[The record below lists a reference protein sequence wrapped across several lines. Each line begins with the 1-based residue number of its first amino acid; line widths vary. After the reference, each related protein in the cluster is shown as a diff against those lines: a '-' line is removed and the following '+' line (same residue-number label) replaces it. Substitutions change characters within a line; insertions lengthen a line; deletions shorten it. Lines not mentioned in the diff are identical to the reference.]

1 MRWAEGVVLNFEEVG
16 GRRFDFEGLKTLGPE
31 DAPEP
36 FMQAFYGL
44 LYLNADQLAGLGG
57 ATPGSSRQAMYEA
70 FFGLSRDPDYRPPRA
85 GIGQRL
91 ARELKGPMV
100 LPRVL
105 GLAYAVEAR
114 ITAQEAALEA
124 LHPHH

>member
-44 LYLNADQLAGLGG
+44 VYLNADQLAGLGE

-70 FFGLSRDPDYRPPRA
+70 FFGLSRDPNYRPPR
-85 GIGQRL
+85 IGLRKRL
-91 ARELKGPMV
+91 AKGLKGPVV
-100 LPRVL
+100 LPRML
-105 GLAYAVEAR
+105 RLAKGVEAR
-114 ITAQEAALEA
+114 IASQVAALEA
-124 LHPHH
+124 MRP